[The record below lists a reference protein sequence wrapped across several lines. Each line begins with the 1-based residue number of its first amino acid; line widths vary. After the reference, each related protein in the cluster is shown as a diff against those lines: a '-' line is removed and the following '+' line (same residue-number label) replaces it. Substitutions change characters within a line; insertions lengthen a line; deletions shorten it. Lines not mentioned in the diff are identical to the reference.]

1 MCAILVTDD
10 DQHIRILYK
19 TILEKEG
26 YRVVLAEN
34 GQQAL
39 DCIEKEKID
48 LIILDIKLP
57 DIDGMELLSKIVLK
71 SAHPPVLI
79 SSAYPEYCEDGR
91 SWIAEDFIVKS
102 SDFMYLLVK
111 VKEILIRKAKTA

>member
-19 TILEKEG
+19 TVLEKEG

-39 DCIEKEKID
+39 DCIEEEKID

-57 DIDGMELLSKIVLK
+57 DIDGMELLSKIVVNK
-71 SAHPPVLI
+71 AHPPVLI
-79 SSAYPEYCEDGR
+79 NSAYPEYCEDGR

-102 SDFMYLLVK
+102 SDFMQLLIK
-111 VKEILIRKAKTA
+111 VREILIRKARIA